1 MEIVFENVR
10 YKDFKDLSFTIK
22 HKTINGISGCNLE
35 DVLKLMLGNEEYLG
49 NIYFGNV
56 LMKSNTV
63 DDYKNMIS
71 VVPRDLSSYVFLDTV
86 EEYIA
91 FNIKYKKI
99 KVKDE
104 KKTVIKL
111 LDKLGLDSSYL
122 DKKLSLLSSGEQK
135 LMAVVVALLTNPKVL
150 ILEEVFANFDLNFE
164 KKLMRF
170 FNYLIDNKNM
180 TIILISKDSDMLY
193 KNTKHVI
200 LLGKESVISC
210 GNTDKIY
217 RDVDLLIKNN
227 IEVPDIVMF
236 TNKVIK
242 NKNIKLSY
250 HKDIRDLIKD
260 VYKNV

>member
-1 MEIVFENVR
+1 MEIVFDKVK

-35 DVLKLMLGNEEYLG
+35 DILKLLSGSEEYLG

-63 DDYKNMIS
+63 DDYKNMIA
-71 VVPRDLSSYVFLDTV
+71 VVPRDLSHYVFLDTV

-111 LDKLGLDSSYL
+111 IEQMGLDSSYL
-122 DKKLSLLSSGEQK
+122 DKKLYSLSSSEQK
-135 LMAVVVALLTNPKVL
+135 LMAVITALLSEPKVL
-150 ILEEVFANFDLNFE
+150 ILEEIFSNFDLKFE

-193 KNTKHVI
+193 KNTKHIILTSLENVI
-200 LLGKESVISC
+200 CSGK
-210 GNTDKIY
+210 TDKIY
-217 RDVDLLIKNN
+217 QDVDMLIQNN

>member
-1 MEIVFENVR
+1 MEIVFDKVN
-10 YKDFKDLSFTIK
+10 YKDFEDLSFTIK
-22 HKTINGISGCNLE
+22 HRTINGISGCNLE
-35 DVLKLMLGNEEYLG
+35 DVLKLLLGNEVYLG

-56 LMKSNTV
+56 LMKNNTK

-71 VVPRDLSSYVFLDTV
+71 VVFKDLSRGVFLNTV

-111 LDKLGLDSSYL
+111 LEQMGLDSSYL
-122 DKKLSLLSSGEQK
+122 DKDLSCLSSSEQK
-135 LMAVVVALLTNPKVL
+135 LMAVIVALLSNPKVL
-150 ILEEVFANFDLNFE
+150 ILEEIFSNFDLKFE

-180 TIILISKDSDMLY
+180 TIILISKDSEMLY
-193 KNTKHVI
+193 KNTKHII
-200 LLGKESVISC
+200 LVGENKIIAE
-210 GNTDKIY
+210 GNTGKIY
-217 RDVDLLIKNN
+217 QDVDLLVKNN

-236 TNKVIK
+236 TRKVIE

>member
-22 HKTINGISGCNLE
+22 HKTINGISGCNLD
-35 DVLKLMLGNEEYLG
+35 DVLKLLLGNEKYLG

-71 VVPRDLSSYVFLDTV
+71 VVPRDLSKHVFLDTV

-111 LDKLGLDSSYL
+111 IGQMGLDSSYL
-122 DKKLSLLSSGEQK
+122 DKKLCSLSSGEQK
-135 LMAVVVALLTNPKVL
+135 LMAVITALLSNPKVL
-150 ILEEVFANFDLNFE
+150 ILEEIFSNFDLKFE

-180 TIILISKDSDMLY
+180 TIILISNDSDMLY
-193 KNTKHVI
+193 KNTKHII
-200 LLGKESVISC
+200 LVSKYCVVGEGK
-210 GNTDKIY
+210 TDKIY
-217 RDVDLLIKNN
+217 KKVDLLTKYN

-236 TNKVIK
+236 TKKVRDK
-242 NKNIKLSY
+242 KNIKLTY